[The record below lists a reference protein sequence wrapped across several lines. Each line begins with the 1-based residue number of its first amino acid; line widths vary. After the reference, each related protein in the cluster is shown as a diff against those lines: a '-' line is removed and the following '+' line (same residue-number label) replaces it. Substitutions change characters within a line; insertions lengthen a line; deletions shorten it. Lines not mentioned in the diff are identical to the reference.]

1 MLKRTGLLLLFICL
15 TFFVR
20 AQQDSSNVTLSGSIK
35 DSETGEGL
43 IGSTVLAK
51 SGVGAV
57 ADLDGNFVLKL
68 PKGEYTIEVSMI
80 GYRKY
85 TQKVKLYSNKKLD
98 LKLENMV
105 LDEVEVVANMAQI
118 RETPVAFSSISATK
132 IQEEL
137 GSRDIGMIANTT
149 PGAYA
154 SSSGGGAGDSRVTI
168 RGFDQ
173 TNIGV
178 LVDGIPVND
187 METGQ
192 VFWSNWDGL
201 KDITKSMQIQR
212 GLGASK
218 LAVTSVGGT
227 MNFITNGIEQK
238 QQMTIK
244 KEWGNNRHNLMG
256 LSYNS
261 GLINNKWG
269 FTLAGTYKT
278 GDGWADQ
285 TWTNAYSYFAKV
297 QYMPTPKHIIS
308 IGANGAPQ
316 QHGQRVTQVPIA
328 VYSKELSTKLGINTD
343 SMLLAI
349 KGSSKYTT
357 PTQGSRDLT
366 WNPDMG
372 YVNGEVLGDRVNFYH
387 KPLFNLNHFWTAS
400 SKVTVSTVVY
410 ASLGK
415 GGGTRYTNGSNNTSP
430 LRDTTTGYNDVQTI
444 YNSNSTNINNSVSTT
459 EHRSSVYLRSQNND
473 HNWYGGLSTVTIK
486 MNKAFTLTSGI
497 DLRYYKGFHYDKI
510 YNLIGGDYILDYSDK
525 NENPFQI
532 KNYARRSGDK
542 IVRNFDATVK
552 WGGLF
557 LQGEYK
563 KDRLSAFLTV
573 NGGYTGFQRVDY
585 FKKKDIVLSDTTIYT
600 AVGYADSVLHN
611 GTYYYN
617 DSKEA
622 RYATRGFK
630 WFPNYTF
637 KGGANYNLNDHHNV
651 FINLGYMS
659 VAPKLNNIFDANN
672 REYKDVKNQE
682 IESFE
687 IGYGLKQSTFFAN
700 VNLYYTLW
708 KNKPLTR
715 SNVGPDLLS
724 FNINGLNSQYTGIE
738 FDGTYKLFKQLEIEG
753 LFSFAD
759 WTYTSASTVYLL
771 DGNDIP
777 LDTISFSAKGVH
789 VSDAA
794 QTQVGAAVRYTFKG
808 FYIKPRFTYFGRN
821 YSNFDPLTLT
831 DDNRDRESW
840 KMPSYYLMD
849 LNLGYEIPF
858 GPFKLNIYGT
868 CNNLL
873 NTMYIN
879 DGRNNSNGTGFG
891 ATNATVFFGTGRTY
905 IFGTKLT
912 F

>member
-1 MLKRTGLLLLFICL
+1 MLKRTSLLFVFIC
-15 TFFVR
+15 FVFV
-20 AQQDSSNVTLSGSIK
+20 ANAQDSLNVTLSGSIK

-43 IGSTVLAK
+43 IGATVLAK
-51 SGVGAV
+51 LGVGTV
-57 ADLDGNFVLKL
+57 ADLDGNFTLKL
-68 PKGEYTIEVSMI
+68 PKGDYAIEISML
-80 GYRKY
+80 GYRKFS
-85 TQKVKLYSNKKLD
+85 QKIKLYSNKKID
-98 LKLENMV
+98 VKLENTV
-105 LDEVEVVANMAQI
+105 LDEVEVVANVAQI
-118 RETPVAFSSISATK
+118 RETPVAFSSITATK

-137 GSRDIGMIANTT
+137 GSRDISMIANTT

-154 SSSGGGAGDSRVTI
+154 SSSGGGSGDSRVTI

-238 QQMTIK
+238 QQLTVK
-244 KEWGNNRHNLMG
+244 KEWGNNRHNLMAM
-256 LSYNS
+256 SYNS

-297 QYMPTPKHIIS
+297 QFMPNSRHIIS

-316 QHGQRVTQVPIA
+316 SHGQRSTQVPIA

-349 KGSSKYTT
+349 KGSSRYTT
-357 PTQGSRDLT
+357 PTQGNRDLT

-372 YVNGEVLGDRVNFYH
+372 YVNGEVLGDRINYYH

-400 SKVTVSTVVY
+400 SKVTVSTVIY

-444 YNSNSTNINNSVSTT
+444 YNSNSININNSVSTT
-459 EHRSSVYLRSQNND
+459 QHRSSVYLRSQNND
-473 HNWYGGLSTVTIK
+473 HNWYGGLSTLTFKI
-486 MNKAFTLTSGI
+486 NKIFTLTSGI

-525 NENPFQI
+525 NENPFLI
-532 KNYARRSGDK
+532 KNYARYSGDK

-563 KDRLSAFLTV
+563 KDKLSAFITM
-573 NGGYTGFQRVDY
+573 NGGYTGFKRVDY
-585 FKKKDIVLSDTTIYT
+585 FKKKDIVLPDTILYT
-600 AVGYADSVLHN
+600 AVGYADSVLYN

-617 DSKEA
+617 HSDEA
-622 RYATRGFK
+622 RYASRGFK

-651 FINLGYMS
+651 FVNLGYMS
-659 VAPKLNNIFDANN
+659 VAPKLNNIYDANN

-738 FDGTYKLFKQLEIEG
+738 FDGTYKLVKQLEVEA

-794 QTQVGAAVRYTFKG
+794 QTQIGAALRYMPFKG

-858 GPFKLNIYGT
+858 GAFKLNIYGT

-879 DGRNNSNGTGFG
+879 DGRNNANGTGFS
-891 ATNATVFFGTGRTY
+891 AVNATVFFGTGRTY